1 MSSIEQSMNARVEKP
16 GIYDMPEAIY
26 HADPCQDPSLSN
38 SIARILL
45 DQSPMHARYAHP
57 RLNLEREAFEVTSTM
72 EFGTAL
78 HKLLLGKGSAI
89 VEVKADDYR
98 TKLAKEVRDAAR
110 ESGSVPLLS
119 EAYERVHICA
129 DSVLEQMK
137 QREDCAEFFAPGR
150 SEAVMIWRKGDI
162 WCRGMVDRLPDDPK
176 APIFDVKST
185 GMSANPIEWDRRM
198 VKAYRTQDR
207 FYAQGSKILRGAT
220 PQPMRFIVA
229 EMKAP
234 FAVSVLTPAPSLQ
247 SLADEDVARAQKI
260 WGDCLKKDE
269 WPGYPHTAHI
279 EAPNWLL
286 REAEE
291 QAMRDDAL
299 EYAL

>member
-1 MSSIEQSMNARVEKP
+1 MNACIENP
-16 GIYDMPEAIY
+16 GVYDMPEAIY
-26 HADPCQDPSLSN
+26 HADPCQEPSLSN
-38 SIARILL
+38 SIARVLL
-45 DQSPMHARYAHP
+45 DQSPMHAHYAHP
-57 RLNLEREAFEVTSTM
+57 RLNLEREPFEVTSVM

-78 HKLLLGKGSAI
+78 HKLLLGKGAVI

-291 QAMRDDAL
+291 QALRDDAL

>member
-1 MSSIEQSMNARVEKP
+1 MSARIEKS
-16 GIYDMPEAIY
+16 GIYDMPEAVY
-26 HADPCQDPSLSN
+26 HADPCVEPSLSN

-57 RLNLEREAFEVTSTM
+57 RLNLKREPFEVTTAM
-72 EFGTAL
+72 DFGTAL
-78 HKLLLGKGSAI
+78 HKLLLGKGASI
-89 VEVKADDYR
+89 VEVKADAYR
-98 TKLAKEVRDAAR
+98 SAAAKEARDAAR
-110 ESGSVPLLS
+110 EGGCVPLLS
-119 EAYERVHICA
+119 EAHDRVHECA
-129 DSVLEQMK
+129 GVVLEQMK

-150 SEAVMIWRKGDI
+150 SEAVMIWKKDGI

-176 APIFDVKST
+176 APIFDVKGT
-185 GMSANPIEWDRRM
+185 GLSANPVEWDRRM

-207 FYAQGSKILRGAT
+207 FYAQGSKILRGVD
-220 PQPMRFIVA
+220 PQPMRFVVA

-234 FAVSVLTPAPSLQ
+234 FAVSVLTPAPTLR
-247 SLADEDVARAQKI
+247 SLAEDDVARAQTL
-260 WGDCLKKDE
+260 WGDCLKRNE

-286 REAEE
+286 RQAEE

>member
-1 MSSIEQSMNARVEKP
+1 MSARIKTP
-16 GIYDMPEAIY
+16 GIYDMPEAVY
-26 HADPCQDPSLSN
+26 HADPCVEPSLSN
-38 SIARILL
+38 SIARVLL

-57 RLNLEREAFEVTSTM
+57 RLNLAREPFEVTSAM
-72 EFGTAL
+72 DFGTAL
-78 HKLLLGKGSAI
+78 HKLLLGKGAAI
-89 VEVKADDYR
+89 VEVKADAYR
-98 TKLAKEVRDAAR
+98 SAAAKEARDAAR
-110 ESGSVPLLS
+110 ESGSVPLLT
-119 EAYERVHICA
+119 EAHDRVHICA
-129 DSVLEQMK
+129 DAVLSQMK
-137 QREDCAEFFAPGR
+137 QREDCVEFFAPGR
-150 SEAVMIWRKGDI
+150 SEAVMIWQKDGI

-185 GMSANPIEWDRRM
+185 GLSANPMEWDRRM

-207 FYAQGSKILRGAT
+207 FYAQGAKILRGVE

-234 FAVSVLTPAPSLQ
+234 FAVSVLTSAPTLR
-247 SLADEDVARAQKI
+247 SLAEDDVARAQTL
-260 WGDCLKKDE
+260 WGDCLKWNE

-299 EYAL
+299 EYAQ